1 MILRSL
7 TDILNKKSVD
17 FLFEISQKIS
27 TLVILKEMTSN
38 QIIIDK

>member
-7 TDILNKKSVD
+7 TDILNKKSTD